1 MKKRIIFDLDGTII
15 DVVDFRESIRKT
27 YDYFNLDYTQDNIE
41 GYYQGMIN
49 YEEHYPY
56 YGFNEY
62 YLFLKMNSGIDF
74 GPEVID
80 YYISTPENLLPDHVD
95 ESTYETLKLLRKE
108 YDLVVLTN
116 YFRSTQIG
124 RLRCLD
130 LLSYF
135 TQVYG
140 GESFIKPDKR
150 MFLDAVGPYHKE
162 ECIMVGDNI
171 NKDYYGA
178 INAGIDAVL
187 IDPENKY
194 THVNKINNIKELVK
208 KL

>member
-1 MKKRIIFDLDGTII
+1 MKKRIIFDLDGTLV

-27 YDYFNLDYTQDNIE
+27 FEYFGLDYTQDNIE

-49 YEEHYPY
+49 YEDYFSY

-62 YLFLKMNSGIDF
+62 YLFLKKNCVIDF
-74 GPEVID
+74 GPELIQH
-80 YYISTPENLLPDHVD
+80 YISTPENLLPKCVD
-95 ESTYETLKLLRKE
+95 SNVFDTLDYLEKK

-116 YFRSTQIG
+116 YFRNTQIG

-135 TQVYG
+135 SQVYG
-140 GESFIKPDKR
+140 GEKYIKPDKR
-150 MFLDAVGPYHKE
+150 IFDNAIGPYRKE
-162 ECIMVGDNI
+162 DCIMIGDNI

-178 INAGIDAVL
+178 ITAGIDAVL
-187 IDPENKY
+187 IDPESKY
-194 THVNKINNIKELVK
+194 THINRVNNIKELVR